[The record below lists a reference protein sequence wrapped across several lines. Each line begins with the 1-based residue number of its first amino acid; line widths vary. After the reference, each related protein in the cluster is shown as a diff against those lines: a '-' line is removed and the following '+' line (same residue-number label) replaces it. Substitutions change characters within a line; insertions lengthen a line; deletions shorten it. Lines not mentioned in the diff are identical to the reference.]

1 MIEALLVVG
10 LSFFN
15 PQVPA
20 DSLGTET
27 VDGKVVVVHQVDDKE
42 TLYGLARRYG
52 TTVDA
57 IIQFN
62 PLAKDGLS
70 IGQVLKIPYSKK
82 PVVAATSGGVHKVAE
97 KETLYSISR
106 MYNVSIDDIKEWNHL
121 TSNSLSLGQE
131 LVIKKTSTQP
141 SITTITPANVETTT
155 QKGVHQVEQKETLF
169 SISRQYNISVDDRSI
184 IERELFDFT
193 STWSAHGIALQ
204 SSFTI
209 LENRFVVLGVN
220 EQVNDASGCSIDMS
234 TNVMKGIFKLT
245 GIDFFNRTLVPFEI
259 KGEIIQFRLD
269 QLKQKLKEGMWNED
283 SVTFNTLADS
293 VGALRENWR
302 LKASESWIS
311 RYIERPNFDSIKG

>member
-1 MIEALLVVG
+1 M
-10 LSFFN
+10 F
-15 PQVPA
+15 
-20 DSLGTET
+20 
-27 VDGKVVVVHQVDDKE
+27 
-42 TLYGLARRYG
+42 
-52 TTVDA
+52 
-57 IIQFN
+57 
-62 PLAKDGLS
+62 
-70 IGQVLKIPYSKK
+70 IPF
-82 PVVAATSGGVHKVAE
+82 
-97 KETLYSISR
+97 
-106 MYNVSIDDIKEWNHL
+106 D
-121 TSNSLSLGQE
+121 E
-131 LVIKKTSTQP
+131 L
-141 SITTITPANVETTT
+141 PANARIWIYQADKVIGALE
-155 QKGVHQVEQKETLF
+155 
-169 SISRQYNISVDDRSI
+169 RSI